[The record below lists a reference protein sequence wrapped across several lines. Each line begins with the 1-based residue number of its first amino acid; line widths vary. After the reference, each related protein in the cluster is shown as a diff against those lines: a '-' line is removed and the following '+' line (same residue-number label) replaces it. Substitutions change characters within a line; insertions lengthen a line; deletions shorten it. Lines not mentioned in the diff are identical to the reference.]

1 MKYVITFLLCLHSL
15 FAVEVFANNMW
26 KAKWISKSQTQ
37 SQTNTW
43 LAFRKN
49 VSIESVP
56 ETLIARMAADTK
68 YWLWINGR
76 LVVFEGGLKRGFSPS
91 STYYDEV
98 DIAQMSLFDTVKDD
112 DVLEELKKYDV
123 SGIVAT
129 HDLGLA
135 EAGEKDSAVFSNY
148 RFEIEL
154 SDEIR
159 YTYRISPGIA
169 RNMNASYLIRKIL
182 DRQEIRPAS
191 AR

>member
-1 MKYVITFLLCLHSL
+1 MRTTDNLSADISYFQAELLRLGQMLEKIRSGGYTLVILDEIL
-15 FAVEVFANNMW
+15 
-26 KAKWISKSQTQ
+26 KG
-37 SQTNTW
+37 TN
-43 LAFRKN
+43 
-49 VSIESVP
+49 S
-56 ETLIARMAADTK
+56 ADK
-68 YWLWINGR
+68 LNG
-76 LVVFEGGLKRGFSPS
+76 S
-91 STYYDEV
+91 
-98 DIAQMSLFDTVKDD
+98 AM
-112 DVLEELKKYDV
+112 VLEELKKYDV

-135 EAGEKDSAVFSNY
+135 EAGENDSAVFSNY

>member
-1 MKYVITFLLCLHSL
+1 M
-15 FAVEVFANNMW
+15 
-26 KAKWISKSQTQ
+26 
-37 SQTNTW
+37 
-43 LAFRKN
+43 
-49 VSIESVP
+49 
-56 ETLIARMAADTK
+56 
-68 YWLWINGR
+68 
-76 LVVFEGGLKRGFSPS
+76 
-91 STYYDEV
+91 
-98 DIAQMSLFDTVKDD
+98 
-112 DVLEELKKYDV
+112 VLEELKKYDV

-182 DRQEIRPAS
+182 DRQEIRQAS